1 MLLEE
6 RIFEDYKEALKSKDA
21 LKSSAL
27 SFLRAELLNIRREQF
42 NLRMQRALGQLAK
55 PHQVKDARRQIARI
69 KMLLNEQ
76 SKAGT
81 K

>member
-1 MLLEE
+1 MN
-6 RIFEDYKEALKSKDA
+6 IKELREKTADD
-21 LKSSAL
+21 
-27 SFLRAELLNIRREQF
+27 LRAELLNIRREQF

-55 PHQVKDARRQIARI
+55 PHQMKDARRQVARI

-76 SKAGT
+76 RKAGA

>member
-1 MLLEE
+1 MNM
-6 RIFEDYKEALKSKDA
+6 KELREKSVDD
-21 LKSSAL
+21 
-27 SFLRAELLNIRREQF
+27 LRAELLNIRREQF

-76 SKAGT
+76 SKAGA